1 VKVRVLVRLKPGI
14 LDVQGAAVQ
23 RALAGL
29 GFADARELRVG
40 KLIEVDVDAT
50 GVEQA
55 RARVDEM
62 CRRLLVNTILE
73 DYTIEPERGP
83 SALPHPKASGKMT
96 TAAASGPPHPERRDS
111 IS

>member
-29 GFADARELRVG
+29 GFADVRGLRVG
-40 KLIEVDVDAT
+40 KLVEVDVDAASAA
-50 GVEQA
+50 EA

-62 CRRLLVNTILE
+62 CKRLLANTILE
-73 DYTIEPERGP
+73 DYTIESETGDRL
-83 SALPHPKASGKMT
+83 A
-96 TAAASGPPHPERRDS
+96 PPGAVR
-111 IS
+111 

>member
-29 GFADARELRVG
+29 GFGEVRGLRVG
-40 KLIEVDVDAT
+40 KLVEVDVDAPT
-50 GVEQA
+50 AAQA

-62 CRRLLVNTILE
+62 CKRLLVNTILE
-73 DYTIEPERGP
+73 DYTIETEAGERLAPPEAVR
-83 SALPHPKASGKMT
+83 
-96 TAAASGPPHPERRDS
+96 
-111 IS
+111 